1 MATFLRIDINLI
13 AMFMLFMVFLIA
25 MKRLDQKDLLN
36 RAYLMTLVIV
46 FVQLGIEA
54 LTCIINGRDEIHF
67 VIASNVLHVI
77 LYSTAP
83 LLTSFWYL
91 LVRQFVTAR
100 KKVSQK
106 VLIIIFIPVIANAII
121 SLISPFTSL
130 YFHIDELG
138 TYTRGSWFMLAMI
151 ITYAY
156 FIASIIHIFYHR
168 NKLMLNELLLL
179 TIFNL
184 IPIAGAIL
192 QSLFY
197 GVLLA
202 WSAAA
207 FSLVIVYIYLQER
220 LVHLDIMT
228 GSWTRRSFD
237 YFMEKRLKQKH
248 VAPFGGIFFDI
259 DHLKMINDAYGH
271 AEGDYAITEI
281 VSRIKGLIKSN
292 EIIARLGGDEFIILS
307 DEPYIERLEE
317 LVNDIKLSLS
327 VFNENHSKPYQ
338 LSCSYGYGIYSEDFK
353 SIDQFLRYIDHRMYQ
368 SKQNGQ
374 KKEDDHDL

>member
-1 MATFLRIDINLI
+1 
-13 AMFMLFMVFLIA
+13 MLFMVFLIA

-156 FIASIIHIFYHR
+156 FVISIIHIIYHR

-192 QSLFY
+192 QALFY

-248 VAPFGGIFFDI
+248 VSPFGGIFFDI
-259 DHLKMINDAYGH
+259 DHLKTINDAYGH

-338 LSCSYGYGIYSEDFK
+338 LSCSYGYGIYSDDFK

-374 KKEDDHDL
+374 KKDDGHDL